1 MAHGPLLQGPRVR
14 LIKGNVLQGLN
25 VTISGVT
32 CLESAR
38 LQMTR
43 FSPFDLFFFFLCTT
57 EPLVWTLTGSVL
69 SQEEITFFKSSKK
82 KKKKNRYVW
91 LRRRR
96 DRPPT
101 CHVIVVMGDETFR
114 RAFMSEPENN
124 TLSFILGA
132 VTHRCIDK
140 TDNN

>member
-43 FSPFDLFFFFLCTT
+43 FSPFDLFFFFSLYNRTSSLELNLFCFISRG
-57 EPLVWTLTGSVL
+57 ENFLQTL
-69 SQEEITFFKSSKK
+69 QKD
-82 KKKKNRYVW
+82 RYAR

-96 DRPPT
+96 VKPPM